1 MLKSKSNVFDVD
13 YNDHNSTHSN
23 SQSQM
28 VKSNMNRNNQN
39 SSLKKRLIISSL
51 SNDHNKSLQQ
61 IN

>member
-13 YNDHNSTHSN
+13 YNGHNSTHSN

-39 SSLKKRLIISSL
+39 SSLKKKLIISSG